1 MNLSRP
7 ILAAIIPLSLALMV
21 PAPAGAQATVPLPRF
36 SSLELQGGGE
46 VIVRHGP
53 SQRVTLVR
61 GSNELTDFTVD
72 ERGRLVIRAC
82 TGTCRDYSPRIE
94 IVTPDIRAAAIR
106 GGGSIE
112 TEGQFPRPG
121 SLALAVHGGG
131 EIDAERTEAR
141 HIAASI
147 HGGGT
152 IRTRPVGAL
161 SASVRGG
168 GEITYCGTPASVAST
183 VSGGG
188 EIERR
193 CHR

>member
-7 ILAAIIPLSLALMV
+7 ILAAIIPLTVAV
-21 PAPAGAQATVPLPRF
+21 PAPALAQSTVMLPRF
-36 SSLELQGGGE
+36 SSIELHGGGE
-46 VIVRHGP
+46 VILRHGP

-61 GSNELTDFTVD
+61 GNTQLTDFTVD

-94 IVTPDIRAAAIR
+94 IVTPDIRAAAIH
-106 GGGSIE
+106 GGGTIE
-112 TEGQFPRPG
+112 TQGEFPKPG

-141 HIAASI
+141 HIAASVS
-147 HGGGT
+147 GGGV
-152 IRTRPVGAL
+152 IRARPVGAL
-161 SASVRGG
+161 SASIRGG
-168 GEITYCGTPASVAST
+168 GEITYCGDPASVASS

-188 EIERR
+188 AIARQCR
-193 CHR
+193 